1 VTRGWARLLVW
12 GSAGATMAA
21 IPSARLIIAQPHPG
35 RLGMEGSEGT
45 PLVALGQTR
54 SQQIGNRKEK

>member
-12 GSAGATMAA
+12 GSAGAIAA

-35 RLGMEGSEGT
+35 RLGMEGSEGM

>member
-12 GSAGATMAA
+12 GSAGAIAA

-35 RLGMEGSEGT
+35 QLGMEGSEGT

-54 SQQIGNRKEK
+54 SQQIANRKEK

>member
-1 VTRGWARLLVW
+1 MTRGWARLLVW
-12 GSAGATMAA
+12 GSAGAIAA

-35 RLGMEGSEGT
+35 QLGMEGSEGT

-54 SQQIGNRKEK
+54 SQQIANRKEK